1 MTPLRS
7 PEGAIRV
14 LLAEDSTTAREQL
27 ASMIRSDPQLTLV
40 GEAKNGMEAVE
51 MTRRLRPHVV
61 VMDVEMP
68 LMDGFA
74 ATKRIMTENPTP
86 IVIVSASMD
95 RSQIEISMRAL
106 NAGAVTVL
114 QKPDGFGINGSDHG
128 GQFLLTVKAM
138 ADLKLVRH
146 WQPRSPLQEPKRNG
160 KETRV
165 IAIAAS
171 TGGPAV
177 LQQILSHLPYY
188 PHPILVVQHISR
200 GFVSGM
206 ASWLSATA
214 ALDIVIAADGEVMK
228 PGTVYLAPD
237 DFHLGVGSRERIRVS
252 AEAPVS
258 GFRPSATYLF
268 ESVAK
273 VFGSAS
279 VGVIL
284 TGMGTDGVQ
293 GLRAIR
299 HSGGHV
305 IAQDEASCVVF
316 GMPGEAVR
324 EQLPHLVLPPSL
336 IAEKLMEIV

>member
-1 MTPLRS
+1 MSLPG
-7 PEGAIRV
+7 PAIRV
-14 LLAEDSTTAREQL
+14 VIADDSATMRERV
-27 ASMIRSDPQLTLV
+27 AGMIRADPQLVLV

-61 VMDVEMP
+61 VMDVDMP
-68 LMDGFA
+68 VLDGFA

-95 RSQIEISMRAL
+95 ISQMEISMRAL

-114 QKPDGFGINGSDHG
+114 PKPDGMGANGVDPT

-146 WQPRSPLQEPKRNG
+146 WEPRLRPKEPRRNG
-160 KETRV
+160 HETRA

-177 LQQILSHLPYY
+177 LQQILSQLPYY

-200 GFVSGM
+200 GFVNGM

-214 ALDIVIAADGEVMK
+214 ALDIVIASDGETMK

-252 AEAPVS
+252 AEPPIA

-273 VFGSAS
+273 VFGSTS

-299 HSGGHV
+299 QSGGRV

-324 EQLPHLVLPPSL
+324 EQLPHLVLPPSR